1 MIDLAKKYILAVV
14 GIVFVIFAST
24 CVYIIVKSKSSKSDI
39 PSGKKSTGIHTDI
52 NITPVKLVKP
62 DKPVKPDELDQVLD
76 SGKWGS
82 TKKEIENN
90 VSTNEPSTPKKGDGT
105 VRILPKTPHGAGSS
119 ISDAYSTKTYSTPQ
133 KVGSS
138 NRIPPQTPHSLV
150 EKNRKLIYYNNY
162 YFALY

>member
-52 NITPVKLVKP
+52 NITPVK
-62 DKPVKPDELDQVLD
+62 PVKPDELDQVLD

-90 VSTNEPSTPKKGDGT
+90 VSASEPSTPKKGDNT
-105 VRILPKTPHGAGSS
+105 VRTLPKIPHDRGV
-119 ISDAYSTKTYSTPQ
+119 STGDGPSTTYSTP
-133 KVGSS
+133 KKTGSLTK
-138 NRIPPQTPHSLV
+138 IPPRTPHSIG
-150 EKNRKLIYYNNY
+150 EKK
-162 YFALY
+162 